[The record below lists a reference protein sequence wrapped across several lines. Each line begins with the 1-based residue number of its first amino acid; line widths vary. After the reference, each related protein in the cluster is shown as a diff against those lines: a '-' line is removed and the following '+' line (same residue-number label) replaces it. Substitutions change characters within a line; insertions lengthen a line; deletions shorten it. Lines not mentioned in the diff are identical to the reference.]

1 MMCSTRRAS
10 PFTNVKGHV
19 GNLHLVAYDDKM
31 GQEDVFLK
39 SICANAIG
47 KIDWIGEDGETWSTV
62 FMGDTVID
70 SQPVMKLL
78 S

>member
-1 MMCSTRRAS
+1 
-10 PFTNVKGHV
+10 
-19 GNLHLVAYDDKM
+19 M
-31 GQEDVFLK
+31 GQEDLFLK
-39 SICANAIG
+39 SIVANAVG

>member
-1 MMCSTRRAS
+1 MESTS
-10 PFTNVKGHV
+10 DWV
-19 GNLHLVAYDDKM
+19 
-31 GQEDVFLK
+31 K
-39 SICANAIG
+39 SIATNAIG

-78 S
+78 N